1 MNNKDY
7 IDIAKKN
14 EVADNISASPIKFAY
29 RYTDKKD
36 IEVSGLIALWM
47 SYGNREE
54 YEKVVERL
62 LEIVMD
68 NSPYNF
74 IMSREYEKCK
84 DNYTCLYRLTTWHNF
99 AMLCNHLYNVYSKY
113 SDLEEA
119 VISNLKENKFEY
131 YYQSLCDLIC
141 EEALIQSPKSTS
153 SCWRMNLYIR
163 FMSRCN
169 SKFDLGIWYNIM
181 PSRLMVTCND
191 KAIENAKNL
200 NIITRGECSKAN
212 MIKITEFAK
221 NIFRNDPSRMDYVL
235 LSDL

>member
-36 IEVSGLIALWM
+36 IEVSGLFALWL

-54 YEKVVERL
+54 YEQMVERL
-62 LEIVMD
+62 LVIIMD
-68 NSPYNF
+68 NSPYNY
-74 IMSREYEKCK
+74 IMSRGFEKYK

-99 AMLCNHLYNVYSKY
+99 AMLCNHLYNIYSKY

-119 VISNLKENKFEY
+119 VIANYKEKKFEY

-141 EEALIQSPKSTS
+141 EETLIQSPKSTS

-163 FMSRCN
+163 FMSRTN
-169 SKFDLGIWYNIM
+169 SEFDLGKWYNIM
-181 PSRLMVTCND
+181 PSKLLATCND
-191 KAIENAKNL
+191 KAIINAKKL
-200 NIITRGECSKAN
+200 NIITRCECSLAN

-221 NIFRNDPSRMDYVL
+221 RVFKNDPSRMDYVL
-235 LSDL
+235 QSDL

>member
-36 IEVSGLIALWM
+36 IEVSGLIALWI

-54 YEKVVERL
+54 YEQMVERL
-62 LEIVMD
+62 LVIIMD
-68 NSPYNF
+68 NSPYNY
-74 IMSREYEKCK
+74 IMSRGYEKYK

-119 VISNLKENKFEY
+119 VIANYKEKKFEY

-141 EEALIQSPKSTS
+141 DETLIQSPKSTS

-163 FMSRCN
+163 FMARTN
-169 SKFDLGIWYNIM
+169 SEFDLGKWYNIM
-181 PSRLMVTCND
+181 PGRLMVTCND
-191 KAIENAKNL
+191 KAIANAKKL
-200 NIITRGECSKAN
+200 NIITRCECSLAN

-221 NIFRNDPSRMDYVL
+221 KIFKNDPSRMDYVL
-235 LSDL
+235 QSDL

>member
-36 IEVSGLIALWM
+36 IEVSGLIALWL

-54 YEKVVERL
+54 YEQMVERL
-62 LEIVMD
+62 LVIIMD
-68 NSPYNF
+68 NSPYNY
-74 IMSREYEKCK
+74 IMSRGYEKYK

-99 AMLCNHLYNVYSKY
+99 AMLCNHLYNIYSKY

-119 VISNLKENKFEY
+119 VIANYKEKKFEY

-141 EEALIQSPKSTS
+141 EETLIQSPKSTS

-163 FMSRCN
+163 FMARTN
-169 SKFDLGIWYNIM
+169 SEFDLGKWYNIM
-181 PSRLMVTCND
+181 PSKLMVTCND
-191 KAIENAKNL
+191 KAIINAKKL
-200 NIITRGECSKAN
+200 NIITRCECSLAN

-221 NIFRNDPSRMDYVL
+221 KIFKNDPSRMDYVL
-235 LSDL
+235 QSDL

>member
-36 IEVSGLIALWM
+36 IEVSGLIALWL

-54 YEKVVERL
+54 YEQMVERL
-62 LEIVMD
+62 LVIIMD
-68 NSPYNF
+68 NSPYNY
-74 IMSREYEKCK
+74 IMLRGYEKYK

-119 VISNLKENKFEY
+119 VIANYKEKKFEY

-141 EEALIQSPKSTS
+141 DETLIQSPKSTS

-163 FMSRCN
+163 FMARTN
-169 SKFDLGIWYNIM
+169 SEFDLGKWYNIM
-181 PSRLMVTCND
+181 PSKLMVTCND
-191 KAIENAKNL
+191 KAIINAKKL
-200 NIITRGECSKAN
+200 NIITRCECSLAN
-212 MIKITEFAK
+212 MVKITEFTK
-221 NIFRNDPSRMDYVL
+221 RVFKNDPSRMDYVL
-235 LSDL
+235 QSDL

>member
-7 IDIAKKN
+7 IDIANKN

-36 IEVSGLIALWM
+36 IEVSGLVALWL

-54 YEKVVERL
+54 YEQMVERL
-62 LEIVMD
+62 LVIIMD
-68 NSPYNF
+68 NSPYNY
-74 IMSREYEKCK
+74 IMEREYEKYK

-119 VISNLKENKFEY
+119 VIANYKEKKFEY

-141 EEALIQSPKSTS
+141 EETLIQSPKSTS

-163 FMSRCN
+163 FMARAN
-169 SKFDLGIWYNIM
+169 SEFDLGKWYNIM
-181 PSRLMVTCND
+181 PSKLLVTCND
-191 KAIENAKNL
+191 KAITNAKKL
-200 NIITRGECSKAN
+200 NIITRCECSLAN

-221 NIFRNDPSRMDYVL
+221 KIFKNDPSRMDYVL
-235 LSDL
+235 QSDL